1 MKCGNTGMASDRRVI
16 TIDGFQWSPEDLL
29 ERMRS
34 PELPLEEFWRS
45 MTYAIWVMR
54 EDEEYMSAIN
64 EVKKLRTSYAFPQQ
78 EATTPQNELPD
89 APPRVARMATDIIT
103 PKVFH
108 DNLDDR
114 KIATALL
121 KTDRL
126 KLGQKQFTVAV
137 QQFFSGI
144 GWLVTT
150 IDTQFVCWMKTHQ
163 IMNAAAN
170 DLQHVS
176 QHQNTETL
184 KGNLKNTFQF
194 LNAKG
199 IWEDKRDF
207 YKRNDSQKINPG
219 I

>member
-1 MKCGNTGMASDRRVI
+1 MNMFSDKRI
-16 TIDGFQWSPEDLL
+16 PIGGFNWRPDDLL
-29 ERMRS
+29 EWMRS
-34 PELPLEEFWRS
+34 PELSREDFWRCMS
-45 MTYAIWVMR
+45 YALYVMR
-54 EDEEYMSAIN
+54 DDEEYLSALN
-64 EVKKLRTSYAFPQQ
+64 EVKIQRTSFSFPQL

-89 APPRVARMATDIIT
+89 APPRVVRMATEVIT

-121 KTDRL
+121 QTDRL
-126 KLGQKQFTVAV
+126 GLGPKQFTLAV

-150 IDTQFVCWMKTHQ
+150 IDTQFIGWMKTKQ

-170 DLQHVS
+170 NLQHVS
-176 QHQNTETL
+176 QHQNTEAL
-184 KGNLKNTFQF
+184 KANLKSTFQF
-194 LNAKG
+194 VNKKG
-199 IWEDKRDF
+199 VWEDKREF

-219 I
+219 L

>member
-1 MKCGNTGMASDRRVI
+1 MSSDKRI
-16 TIDGFQWSPEDLL
+16 PIGGFSWRPDDLL
-29 ERMRS
+29 EWMRS
-34 PELPLEEFWRS
+34 PELSLEEFWRCMS
-45 MTYAIWVMR
+45 YALYVMR
-54 EDEEYMSAIN
+54 DDEEYLSALN
-64 EVKKLRTSYAFPQQ
+64 EVKKERTAFAFPRQ

-89 APPRVARMATDIIT
+89 APPRVERIATAVIM

-121 KTDRL
+121 QTDRL
-126 KLGQKQFTVAV
+126 GLGQKQFTLAV

-150 IDTQFVCWMKTHQ
+150 IDTQFIGWMKTKQ

-176 QHQNTETL
+176 QHQNTEAL
-184 KGNLKNTFQF
+184 KDNLKNTFQF
-194 LNAKG
+194 INAKG
-199 IWEDKRDF
+199 VWEDKRDF
-207 YKRNDSQKINPG
+207 YKRSDSQKINSG
-219 I
+219 L